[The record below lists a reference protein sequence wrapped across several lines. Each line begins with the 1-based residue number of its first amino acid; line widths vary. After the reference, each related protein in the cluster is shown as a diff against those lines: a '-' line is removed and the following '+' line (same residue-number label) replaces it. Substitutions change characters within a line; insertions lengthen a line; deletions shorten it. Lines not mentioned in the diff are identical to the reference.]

1 MNEQDYKYLLVTYQQ
16 RCVDMLSQAISFEA
30 KIKQLNDVVEMLN
43 KKITEQQTE
52 IDKLKKPKRYTKSTT
67 EDF

>member
-1 MNEQDYKYLLVTYQQ
+1 MLICYQ
-16 RCVDMLSQAISFEA
+16 VISFEA

-43 KKITEQQTE
+43 KKLLSKQTE
-52 IDKLKKPKRYTKSTT
+52 IDKLKKPKRSTKSTT